1 MSMVFD
7 KDGYNE
13 DSPALAPQTSAP
25 AKTTGRN
32 IYDFVQC
39 TPWRRDGESR
49 ALRGVI
55 APVMYEITGSDASRD
70 KPFIAEAT
78 GTGPGLKDHL
88 GHLEAVCVKPGDVF
102 ICNLHNISYRVTEGG
117 QKTYM
122 VRSGVIYAT
131 ISVQPAVESDDAAI
145 DDILGG
151 NAEGP
156 KEFKVNPVQDLILVR
171 KNEERALLH
180 MRGRANLPNGELWL
194 PTEAMATDDV
204 RSPAIVAEYGEVV
217 SVGPGRYRD
226 GRWSEPP
233 CKAGDLII
241 YDGSYSTL
249 PIRIRGESFTL
260 VPAPQL
266 VKIADEG

>member
-1 MSMVFD
+1 M
-7 KDGYNE
+7 
-13 DSPALAPQTSAP
+13 
-25 AKTTGRN
+25 TGRN

-49 ALRGVI
+49 TVRGVI

-102 ICNLHNISYRVTEGG
+102 VCNLHNISYRVTEGG

-131 ISVQPAVESDDAAI
+131 VDKETFAV
-145 DDILGG
+145 
-151 NAEGP
+151 
-156 KEFKVNPVQDLILVR
+156 KPVQDLILVK
-171 KNEERALLH
+171 KNEDRALRH
-180 MRGRANLPNGELWL
+180 MRESGGNIWL

-233 CKAGDLII
+233 CKAGDLVI